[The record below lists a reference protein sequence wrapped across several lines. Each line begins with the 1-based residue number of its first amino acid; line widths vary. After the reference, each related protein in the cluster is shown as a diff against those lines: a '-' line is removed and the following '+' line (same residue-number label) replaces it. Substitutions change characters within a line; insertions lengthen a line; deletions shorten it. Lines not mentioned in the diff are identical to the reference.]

1 MKACRFASIVVVAA
15 TLVCGRALAAG
26 VVISQVYGGGGNM
39 SAPYTNDFIELFNN
53 DTIAI
58 SVTGWSVQYA
68 STTGSSWS
76 VTNLSGVLQPGHY
89 FLIQEAAGAGNGVML
104 PSPDNTGVIPL
115 ANNAGKVALVSNT
128 TALTGVCPSA
138 PQIVDLVG
146 YGATTN
152 CYEGSA
158 PAATLSNTTAALRTD
173 PCYDTD
179 DNAADVSAAAPN
191 PRNFATTPVSCPT
204 PPPVD
209 YAVLQ
214 FPSTATGTACEPVA
228 SATIIYGRIYVQG
241 VTGQNSAQPGIV
253 ADVGV
258 GPSGSDPAL
267 TAGWKWARATFN
279 LSSANDDEYQE
290 PIPGVHASGMYDYAY
305 RFSYLGGPFVYADLD
320 GSTTN
325 GYTSGEA
332 GKLTVSGDDIYCD
345 RFDP

>member
-1 MKACRFASIVVVAA
+1 
-15 TLVCGRALAAG
+15 
-26 VVISQVYGGGGNM
+26 M
-39 SAPYTNDFIELFNN
+39 SAPYTNDFVELFNN

-68 STTGSSWS
+68 SFSGSSWS
-76 VTNLSGVLQPGHY
+76 PVTNLTGTMQPGQY
-89 FLIQEAAGAGNGVML
+89 LLIQEASGGANGVVL
-104 PSPDNTGVIPL
+104 PTPDVTGTI
-115 ANNAGKVALVSNT
+115 NMSSTAGKVALVSST
-128 TALTGVCPSA
+128 TALTGVCPNA

-152 CYEGSA
+152 CDEGSA
-158 PAATLSNTTAALRTD
+158 PAATLSNTTAALRTN
-173 PCYDTD
+173 PCYDTN
-179 DNAADVSAAAPN
+179 DNAADFGAAAPN

-204 PPPVD
+204 PPAINN
-209 YAVLQ
+209 AVLQ
-214 FPSTATGTACEPVA
+214 LPPTAMSTACESVA
-228 SATIIYGRIYVQG
+228 SATIIYGRIYVQS

-279 LSSANDDEYQE
+279 LSSANEDEYQE
-290 PIPGVHASGMYDYAY
+290 PIPSMHASGMYDYAY

-320 GSTTN
+320 GSMTN